1 MKVFSTEGKGEKK
14 KKKQTIKVVETILD
28 VLFKV

>member
-1 MKVFSTEGKGEKK
+1 MKVFSTEGKGEK

>member
-14 KKKQTIKVVETILD
+14 KKKTNYKSSRNYSGCS
-28 VLFKV
+28 F